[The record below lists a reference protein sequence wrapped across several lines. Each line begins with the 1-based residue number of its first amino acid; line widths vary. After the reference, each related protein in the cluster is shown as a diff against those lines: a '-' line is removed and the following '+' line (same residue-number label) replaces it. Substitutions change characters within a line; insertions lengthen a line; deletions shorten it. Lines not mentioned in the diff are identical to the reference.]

1 MRNDGLSNDSLS
13 TLSNDRLDTP
23 GPIVDPD
30 DHVFIVTHSYDS
42 EILVNEEVFT
52 SVRDGLT
59 RSAVI
64 DNEHSC
70 NASYAAS
77 LTSKFV
83 LGVLTTRSETM
94 PLSTSM

>member
-1 MRNDGLSNDSLS
+1 MTFSNDSSS
-13 TLSNDRLDTP
+13 TLSNNRLGAP
-23 GPIVDPD
+23 GHIVEPD
-30 DHVFIVTHSYDS
+30 DHSFTITYTYDS

-52 SVRDGLT
+52 SVCDGLT
-59 RSAVI
+59 RSAVF

-83 LGVLTTRSETM
+83 LGALTTRSETM